1 MMKKRRIDDAFFLLA
16 IDRRRALP
24 FPASSLLFCT
34 PRLPGRFEHVEKSA
48 PKWGKMRRKRGVRG
62 RERERESSTSTTTP
76 FSLNLLSPTPTPTP
90 PPTSESLTLRDL
102 TDCSVYVLDHSS
114 EVEAS
119 NCKNCQLFVG
129 PVDGAAIFDAC
140 DGCTVAVAS
149 QQFQARK
156 CSDTEFGV
164 YCATA
169 PTVRN
174 CKGVRVGCW
183 VSKRGGGRFRFF
195 LFSFSGFFS
204 FFLFFSK
211 TLKTLTFFFLPSQN
225 LLLQPT
231 QVGAYPGLTR
241 HFAAAN
247 LDPGS
252 NQWRKVHDATPAE
265 EKEGGGEG
273 GDGTAA
279 KAPFEIVESS
289 PSWWEVPIEGGDE
302 SASSSAA
309 PPDNPVPAADGALYS
324 PPAAAAAASEG
335 GGEEA
340 ASAAASA
347 PASAAAARAPFGS
360 GLTPAPSAEI
370 DPLAAPSENGGGA
383 GGPPADNGA
392 PSSTTTNPAAAQAAR
407 AARERLSEQE
417 EAERAARAD
426 AQAKAAAFLSEFYA
440 RRDAAASAR
449 PKPATAATPEGGGGP
464 SGATPWERVL
474 SLLDLD
480 SAPAAAAGG
489 SASSAR
495 SSGAGGVSAAP
506 ADLSRFKAAMF
517 TAKAKGLGL

>member
-1 MMKKRRIDDAFFLLA
+1 MKKRRIDDAFFLLA

-183 VSKRGGGRFRFF
+183 VSKRGGGEV
-195 LFSFSGFFS
+195 SFFS
-204 FFLFFSK
+204 FFVLGF
-211 TLKTLTFFFLPSQN
+211 FFFLSFFFENSQN
-225 LLLQPT
+225 SHLFLLALSKPASSTHTGRSLPRPHAPLRRGQPRPGLQP
-231 QVGAYPGLTR
+231 VAESPRR
-241 HFAAAN
+241 HA
-247 LDPGS
+247 
-252 NQWRKVHDATPAE
+252 RR
-265 EKEGGGEG
+265 GERRRRRRRR
-273 GDGTAA
+273 
-279 KAPFEIVESS
+279 
-289 PSWWEVPIEGGDE
+289 W
-302 SASSSAA
+302 
-309 PPDNPVPAADGALYS
+309 
-324 PPAAAAAASEG
+324 
-335 GGEEA
+335 
-340 ASAAASA
+340 
-347 PASAAAARAPFGS
+347 
-360 GLTPAPSAEI
+360 
-370 DPLAAPSENGGGA
+370 NGGKGA
-383 GGPPADNGA
+383 
-392 PSSTTTNPAAAQAAR
+392 
-407 AARERLSEQE
+407 
-417 EAERAARAD
+417 
-426 AQAKAAAFLSEFYA
+426 
-440 RRDAAASAR
+440 
-449 PKPATAATPEGGGGP
+449 
-464 SGATPWERVL
+464 V
-474 SLLDLD
+474 
-480 SAPAAAAGG
+480 
-489 SASSAR
+489 
-495 SSGAGGVSAAP
+495 
-506 ADLSRFKAAMF
+506 
-517 TAKAKGLGL
+517 